1 MFVNYETTIEELSTG
16 VSNIHYECENP
27 CLDGDECATQARA
40 LDKERAALLLKKL
53 TECED
58 SDGLTQVAEEV
69 TSFVEHVGVIEA
81 VTTFQI
87 IDILK
92 VTAQN
97 KKSSIDREGALLIY
111 ASLAKKFDH
120 AIEPYLIS
128 ELPIILGGYSDKSIA
143 VREAAQ
149 VAGATLMALPCEHA
163 VPALLPVLFDALQ
176 NGKWQ
181 TKLGSLSLISELA
194 RTSSEQVRVC
204 LPDIVPRVSE
214 IMWDTK
220 PEVQTAAKVTMRHV
234 CDVVGNPDI
243 EPSLNSLIGCIAAPE
258 NVPECIHQLAAT
270 TFVTQVEAPALAI
283 MTPLLT
289 RGLSERSP
297 AVQRQT
303 AVIIDNMCKLVEN
316 PADAVQFLPKL
327 LPGLDRIIEIGS
339 NPELRTVAERARS
352 TLVRV
357 GGANTSASTPVFEL
371 VESAEVLEVLKKE
384 ITKVTPS
391 TIEVSPIAL
400 SYITTM
406 CTGLVNR
413 RCFDVVE
420 WDLCIVPYLAP
431 IILQK
436 NADVV
441 CSEVLKFY
449 KEWHENGAKDAAAAA
464 EDEEGEELCNCEFSL
479 AYGGMILLN
488 NTKLKLRRGQRY
500 GLCGPN
506 GVGKSTLMRSIAE
519 GKLNGFPSPDE
530 LKTVFVEHNLQAE
543 EAELGVLE
551 FIAKDK
557 SLSNVSSEEIKS
569 MLLSVGFTEEMQVMA
584 ISSLSGGWK
593 MKLEL
598 ARAMLMKAD
607 ILLLDEPTNHLDV
620 TNVAWLEAYLNSLS
634 NVTSILVSHDSGF
647 LDNVCTNIIHYES
660 RKLKNY
666 KGNLS
671 EFVKQYPEAK
681 SYYEL
686 ASVTHKFK
694 LPTPGLLDGVKSK
707 GKAILKMTD
716 IGYTYPGAS
725 KQALRDISVQCSLNS
740 RVAVLGPN
748 GAGKS
753 TMIKVLTGEIVP
765 DCGEIKKHPNL
776 RVAYVAQHAFHHVE
790 QHLDQTPNEY
800 IRWRYQSGEDR
811 ESLSK
816 ADRQVSEEELK
827 QMNTVVVW
835 DGEKLKVEGLYGRRK
850 AGRSS
855 EYEVQWAGKSHEDNA
870 WVPREDLEKWG
881 FKKMLDA
888 YDAKEAALAGAWTR
902 QLTAKEVEKH
912 LSDLGLDVEFAT
924 HSRIRGL
931 SGGQKVKVVIAA
943 AMWLNPHLLVL
954 DEPTNYLD
962 RDSLGALAEAIKEF
976 EGGVVMISH
985 HTEFTSSL
993 CTETWKVDAGTVTL
1007 EGNDYSTNA
1016 GEKIQAQEEAQTKLD
1031 AFGNVSKVS
1040 SKKKLSRKELKQK
1053 QKRRAQQIAN
1063 GEEVSSDEDDI

>member
-1 MFVNYETTIEELSTG
+1 MLHMNHEIAQLPSAVADLHLNCET
-16 VSNIHYECENP
+16 P
-27 CLDGDECATQARA
+27 CADESCQV
-40 LDKERAALLLKKL
+40 RAADKKL
-53 TECED
+53 SACESTEA
-58 SDGLTQVAEEV
+58 LTQVAKEVATFVGNVGVFQAV
-69 TSFVEHVGVIEA
+69 TSFGMIE
-81 VTTFQI
+81 
-87 IDILK
+87 ILK
-92 VTAQN
+92 IAAQN
-97 KKSSIDREGALLIY
+97 KKSPIDREGALLVY
-111 ASLAKKFDH
+111 ASLAKELSH
-120 AIEPYLIS
+120 TIEPYLIS
-128 ELPIILGGYSDKSIA
+128 ELPIILGGFADKSAA
-143 VREAAQ
+143 VREAAK
-149 VAGATLMALPCEHA
+149 VAGAALMALPCEHA

-181 TKLGSLSLISELA
+181 TKLGSMSLISELS
-194 RTSSEQVRVC
+194 RSSSQQVRTC
-204 LPDIVPRVSE
+204 LPEIVPHVSE

-220 PEVQTAAKVTMRHV
+220 PEVQKAAKVTMRDV
-234 CDVVGNPDI
+234 YDVVGNPDI
-243 EPSLNSLIGCIAAPE
+243 EPALDSLIGCIAAPE

-289 RGLSERSP
+289 RGLAERSP
-297 AVQRQT
+297 VIQRQT

-316 PADAVQFLPKL
+316 PADAEQFLPKL
-327 LPGLDRIIEIGS
+327 LPGLDRIIEIGA
-339 NPELRTVAERARS
+339 NPELRSVAERARS

-357 GGANTSASTPVFEL
+357 GGANATASIPVFETI
-371 VESAEVLEVLKKE
+371 EAAQVLALLQKE
-384 ITKVTPS
+384 ITAIAPSKVETA
-391 TIEVSPIAL
+391 TTAL
-400 SYITTM
+400 NYISTM
-406 CTGLVNR
+406 CAGLVNR
-413 RCFDVVE
+413 RCFEEVD
-420 WDLCIVPYLAP
+420 WDMCIVPYLAP
-431 IILQK
+431 VILQK
-436 NADVV
+436 NAEAV
-441 CSEVLKFY
+441 CASLLSHY
-449 KEWHENGAKDAAAAA
+449 KAWDEERAKEAAAAA
-464 EDEEGEELCNCEFSL
+464 EDEEGEELCDCEFSL

-488 NTKLKLRRGQRY
+488 NTRLKLRRGQRY

-506 GVGKSTLMRSIAE
+506 GVGKSTLMRAIAE

-543 EAELGVLE
+543 EAELGVRE
-551 FIAKDK
+551 FIAKDQ
-557 SLSNVSSEEIKS
+557 SLSHVPEEEIKS
-569 MLLSVGFTEEMQVMA
+569 MLLSVGFTEDMQLQAV
-584 ISSLSGGWK
+584 SSLSGGWK

-598 ARAMLMKAD
+598 ARA
-607 ILLLDEPTNHLDV
+607 I
-620 TNVAWLEAYLNSLS
+620 LS

-647 LDNVCTNIIHYES
+647 LDNVCTGIIHYES

-671 EFVKQYPEAK
+671 KFVEQYPEAK
-681 SYYEL
+681 AYYEL
-686 ASVTHKFK
+686 SSATHKFT
-694 LPTPGLLDGVKSK
+694 LPTPGILDGVKSK
-707 GKAILKMTD
+707 GKAILKMTNV
-716 IGYTYPGAS
+716 GYTYPGAS
-725 KQALRDISVQCSLNS
+725 KVALHNISVQCSLSS

-776 RVAYVAQHAFHHVE
+776 RVAYVAQHAFHHIE
-790 QHLDQTPNEY
+790 NHLDKTPNEY

-811 ESLSK
+811 ESLAK
-816 ADRQVSEEELK
+816 ASNQITEEEQK
-827 QMNTVVVW
+827 QMDTVVVW
-835 DGEKLKVEGLYGRRK
+835 DGEKVKVEGLYGRRK

-855 EYEVQWAGKSHEDNA
+855 EYEVQWVGKPYESNA

-912 LSDLGLDVEFAT
+912 LGDLGLDAEFAT
-924 HSRIRGL
+924 HNRIRGL

-962 RDSLGALAEAIKEF
+962 RDSLGALAEAIKEY

-993 CTETWKVDAGTVTL
+993 CTETWRVDAGTVTL

-1016 GEKIQAQEEAQTKLD
+1016 GEKIEAREEAETKVD
-1031 AFGNVSKVS
+1031 AFGNVSKVV

-1053 QKRRAQQIAN
+1053 QKRRAQRIAN
-1063 GEEVSSDEDDI
+1063 GEEVSSEEEDY

>member
-1 MFVNYETTIEELSTG
+1 MIEM
-16 VSNIHYECENP
+16 
-27 CLDGDECATQARA
+27 
-40 LDKERAALLLKKL
+40 LK
-53 TECED
+53 T
-58 SDGLTQVAEEV
+58 A
-69 TSFVEHVGVIEA
+69 
-81 VTTFQI
+81 
-87 IDILK
+87 
-92 VTAQN
+92 AQN
-97 KKSSIDREGALLIY
+97 KKSATDREGSLLVY
-111 ASLAKKFDH
+111 AALAKKLGH
-120 AIEPYLIS
+120 TIEPYLIS
-128 ELPIILGGYSDKSIA
+128 ELPIILGGYSDGKSAA
-143 VREAAQ
+143 VRQAAK
-149 VAGATLMALPCEHA
+149 VAGSALMALPCEHA

-181 TKLGSLSLISELA
+181 TKLGSLSLISDLA
-194 RTSSEQVRVC
+194 RNSAQQVRAC
-204 LPDIVPRVSE
+204 LPDIVPCVSE

-220 PEVQTAAKVTMRHV
+220 PEVQAAAKVTMR
-234 CDVVGNPDI
+234 DAFGVVGNPDI
-243 EPSLNSLIGCIAAPE
+243 EPSLDSLIGCIAAPE
-258 NVPECIHQLAAT
+258 NVPECVHQLAAT

-289 RGLSERSP
+289 RGLAERSP
-297 AVQRQT
+297 VIQRQT

-316 PADAVQFLPKL
+316 PADAAQFLPKL
-327 LPGLDRIIEIGS
+327 LPGLDRIIEIGA
-339 NPELRTVAERARS
+339 NPELRSVAERARG

-357 GGANTSASTPVFEL
+357 GGANAEAAAPVFET
-371 VESAEVLEVLKKE
+371 VSTAEVLEVLKAE
-384 ITKVTPS
+384 ITKVS
-391 TIEVSPIAL
+391 NVEVPAVALNYIA
-400 SYITTM
+400 TM
-406 CTGLVNR
+406 CAGLVNR
-413 RCFDVVE
+413 RTFELVD
-420 WDLCIVPYLAP
+420 WDMCVVPYLAP
-431 IILQK
+431 FILQK
-436 NADVV
+436 NADAA
-441 CSEVLKFY
+441 CAGILKFY
-449 KEWHENGAKDAAAAA
+449 QEWDEKRAKEAAAAA
-464 EDEEGEELCNCEFSL
+464 EDEEGEELCDCEFSL

-488 NTKLKLRRGQRY
+488 NTRLKLRRGQRY

-506 GVGKSTLMRSIAE
+506 GVGKSTLMRAIAE

-543 EAELGVLE
+543 EAELGVRE

-557 SLSNVSSEEIKS
+557 SLSHVSEEEIRT
-569 MLLSVGFTEEMQVMA
+569 MLLSVGFTEDMQLQAV
-584 ISSLSGGWK
+584 SSLSGGWK

-598 ARAMLMKAD
+598 ARAMLMQAD

-620 TNVAWLEAYLNSLS
+620 ANVAWLENYLNSLS

-647 LDNVCTNIIHYES
+647 LDNVCTGIIHYES

-671 EFVKQYPEAK
+671 KFVEQYPEAK
-681 SYYEL
+681 AYYEL
-686 ASVTHKFK
+686 ASATHKFT
-694 LPTPGLLDGVKSK
+694 LPTPGILDGVKSK
-707 GKAILKMTD
+707 GKAILKMTN

-725 KQALRDISVQCSLNS
+725 KVALHNISVQCSLSS

-776 RVAYVAQHAFHHVE
+776 RVAYVAQHAFHHIE
-790 QHLDQTPNEY
+790 NHLDKTPNEY

-811 ESLSK
+811 ESLAK
-816 ADRQVSEEELK
+816 ASNQITEEEQK
-827 QMNTVVVW
+827 QMDTVVVW

-855 EYEVQWAGKSHEDNA
+855 EYEVQWVGKPYENNA

-912 LSDLGLDVEFAT
+912 LGDLGLDAEFAT
-924 HSRIRGL
+924 HNRIRGL

-962 RDSLGALAEAIKEF
+962 RDSLGALAEAIKEY

-1016 GEKIQAQEEAQTKLD
+1016 GEKIEARQEAETKVD
-1031 AFGNVSKVS
+1031 AFGNVSKVV

-1053 QKRRAQQIAN
+1053 QKRRAQRIAN
-1063 GEEVSSDEDDI
+1063 GEEVSSDEDEI

>member
-1 MFVNYETTIEELSTG
+1 MI
-16 VSNIHYECENP
+16 
-27 CLDGDECATQARA
+27 D
-40 LDKERAALLLKKL
+40 LLK
-53 TECED
+53 
-58 SDGLTQVAEEV
+58 VA
-69 TSFVEHVGVIEA
+69 
-81 VTTFQI
+81 
-87 IDILK
+87 
-92 VTAQN
+92 AQN
-97 KKSSIDREGALLIY
+97 KKSPVDREGALLVY
-111 ASLAKKFDH
+111 AALAKRLGH
-120 AIEPYLIS
+120 SIEPYLVS
-128 ELPIILGGYSDKSIA
+128 ELPIILGGFSDKSTT
-143 VREAAQ
+143 VREAARI
-149 VAGATLMALPCEHA
+149 AGTALMALPCEHA
-163 VPALLPVLFDALQ
+163 VPALLPVLFDALE

-181 TKLGSLSLISELA
+181 TKLGSLALISELS
-194 RTSSEQVRVC
+194 RGSPEQVQAC
-204 LPDIVPRVSE
+204 LPDIIPRVSE

-220 PEVQTAAKVTMRHV
+220 PEVQAAAKATMRSV

-243 EPSLNSLIGCIAAPE
+243 EPSLDSLIGCIAAPE

-289 RGLSERSP
+289 RGLAERNP

-303 AVIIDNMCKLVEN
+303 AVIIENMCKLVEN
-316 PADAVQFLPKL
+316 PADAAQFLPKL
-327 LPGLDRIIEIGS
+327 LPGLDRIIEIGA
-339 NPELRTVAERARS
+339 NPELRSVAERARS

-357 GGANTSASTPVFEL
+357 GGANADILEPLLDTTEAT
-371 VESAEVLEVLKKE
+371 EVLKILNKE
-384 ITKVTPS
+384 ITD
-391 TIEVSPIAL
+391 VSSSILETSQIAL
-400 SYITTM
+400 HYIATM
-406 CTGLVNR
+406 CAGLVNR
-413 RCFDVVE
+413 RSFEVVD
-420 WDLCIVPYLAP
+420 WDICIVPYLAP
-431 IILQK
+431 LISQK
-436 NADVV
+436 NADIV
-441 CSEVLKFY
+441 CANTLKFY
-449 KEWHENGAKDAAAAA
+449 VERDEKRSKDAAAAA
-464 EDEEGEELCNCEFSL
+464 EDEEGEELCDCEFSL

-488 NTKLKLRRGQRY
+488 NTRLKLRRGQRY

-543 EAELGVLE
+543 EAELGVRE
-551 FIAKDK
+551 FIAKDQN
-557 SLSNVSSEEIKS
+557 LSHVSEEEIKT
-569 MLLSVGFTEEMQVMA
+569 MLLSVGFTEDMQIMA
-584 ISSLSGGWK
+584 VSSLSGGWK

-598 ARAMLMKAD
+598 ARAMLMQAD

-620 TNVAWLEAYLNSLS
+620 ANVAWLVNYLNSLS
-634 NVTSILVSHDSGF
+634 SVTSIIVSHDSGF
-647 LDNVCTNIIHYES
+647 LDSVCTNIIHYES

-671 EFVKQYPEAK
+671 EFVKHYPEAK
-681 SYYEL
+681 SYYQL

-694 LPTPGLLDGVKSK
+694 LPVPGILDGVKSK
-707 GKAILKMTD
+707 GKAILKMTN

-725 KQALRDISVQCSLNS
+725 RVALRDISVQCSLNS
-740 RVAVLGPN
+740 RVAVIGPN

-790 QHLDQTPNEY
+790 QHLDITPNEY
-800 IRWRYQSGEDR
+800 IRWRYQNGEDR
-811 ESLSK
+811 ESLVK
-816 ADRQVSEEELK
+816 ADRQITDEELK
-827 QMNTVVVW
+827 QMNTIVLW
-835 DGEKLKVEGLYGRRK
+835 EGEKLKVEGLYGRRK

-855 EYEVQWAGKSHEDNA
+855 EYEVQWVGKSHQENG

-912 LSDLGLDVEFAT
+912 LGDLGLDAEFAT

-962 RDSLGALAEAIKEF
+962 RDSLGALAEAIKDF

-985 HTEFTSSL
+985 HTEFTESL

-1007 EGNDYSTNA
+1007 EGNDYTSNSA
-1016 GEKIQAQEEAQTKLD
+1016 EKIQARDEAETKID

-1040 SKKKLSRKELKQK
+1040 SQKKLTRKELKQK
-1053 QKRRAQQIAN
+1053 QKRRAQRIAN
-1063 GEEVSSDEDDI
+1063 GEEVSSDEDIA